1 MGNRFILADYLH
13 MSIASDF
20 IVITLVHSMMMLLT
34 WHRHIAA
41 AAAAANS
48 QLNIC
53 CFLHVRRITNS
64 MKYTL
69 LSTLSVF
76 TDFNPI

>member
-1 MGNRFILADYLH
+1 MGNRFILADDLH

-41 AAAAANS
+41 AAAASS

-69 LSTLSVF
+69 LSTPLSVF